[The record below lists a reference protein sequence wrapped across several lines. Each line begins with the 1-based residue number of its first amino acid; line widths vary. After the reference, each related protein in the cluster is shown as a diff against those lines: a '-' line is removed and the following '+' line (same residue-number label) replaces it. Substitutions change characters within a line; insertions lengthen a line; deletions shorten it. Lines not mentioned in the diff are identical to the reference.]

1 MDNNFNQTNNQN
13 MGQDV
18 NQAQNQ
24 YQPQYTTVQG
34 NGMGNYQTQATTNYG
49 AGTVPQ
55 KPNILLGTLGALAAA
70 VVGTFLWV
78 LIATFTGYVF
88 FLLGVGIAFL
98 AIFLYTKLAKGID
111 TVGIIICTVFTCI
124 AIYLGNKFGYLYSI
138 AHDLDCTIGEAQKIF
153 DYNYE
158 CTDAFKFDYIKNMV
172 LSYIVG
178 AGYSVAMVLG
188 GFKKK
193 R

>member
-18 NQAQNQ
+18 NQTQ
-24 YQPQYTTVQG
+24 
-34 NGMGNYQTQATTNYG
+34 YQTQATTNYG
-49 AGTVPQ
+49 VGTVPQ

-70 VVGTFLWV
+70 VVGIIVWI

-88 FLLGVGIAFL
+88 FLVGAGIAFL
-98 AIFLYTKLAKGID
+98 AMFLYNKLAKGID
-111 TVGIIICTVFTCI
+111 VVGMIICTVLTCI
-124 AIYLGNKFGYLYSI
+124 AIYLGNKFGYLCSI
-138 AHDLDCTIGEAQKIF
+138 AFDLDCSIGDAQSLF
-153 DYNYE
+153 DFSYE
-158 CTDAFKFDYIKNMV
+158 WDDSFKFDYIKNMI
-172 LSYIVG
+172 LSYVVG
-178 AGYSVAMVLG
+178 AGYSVAMIFG

>member
-55 KPNILLGTLGALAAA
+55 KPNILLGTLGRSEERR
-70 VVGTFLWV
+70 VG
-78 LIATFTGYVF
+78 
-88 FLLGVGIAFL
+88 
-98 AIFLYTKLAKGID
+98 K
-111 TVGIIICTVFTCI
+111 
-124 AIYLGNKFGYLYSI
+124 
-138 AHDLDCTIGEAQKIF
+138 
-153 DYNYE
+153 E
-158 CTDAFKFDYIKNMV
+158 CRSRWSPYH
-172 LSYIVG
+172 
-178 AGYSVAMVLG
+178 
-188 GFKKK
+188 
-193 R
+193 